1 LRKVQ
6 AVQLRDDVVRLIDIP
21 LSVPMTGA
29 KYARGTQVTIE
40 LISWDE
46 VDLSLQARLLE
57 VSEAVATAED
67 TDAFEEEDISDEA
80 DLLQEPSLSGDVE
93 ETPLPALVDP
103 TTQSDSAASPS

>member
-1 LRKVQ
+1 M
-6 AVQLRDDVVRLIDIP
+6 RDDVVRLIDIP
-21 LSVPMTGA
+21 LSVPMTGT

-93 ETPLPALVDP
+93 ATPLPALVDP